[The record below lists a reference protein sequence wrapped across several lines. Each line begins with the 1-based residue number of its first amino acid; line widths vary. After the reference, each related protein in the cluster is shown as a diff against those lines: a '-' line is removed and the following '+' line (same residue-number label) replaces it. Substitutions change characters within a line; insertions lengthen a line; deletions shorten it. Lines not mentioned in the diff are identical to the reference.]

1 MLIAHL
7 LFLFSQRILMRIL
20 LFGEYSNVHATL
32 ALGLRELGHEVI
44 VVSDGDGWKDYPRDI
59 DLSRNGTGFCATIKY
74 LYRIAK
80 VLRTLS
86 KKRPLSGKTSSDAG
100 KSCSDGGKSSL
111 DGEKFSSDGGK
122 SKLDGGKS
130 KLDGQYAFDVIHFIN
145 PLFLELKPLRVLYI
159 YRYLRRLGRVVTMGA
174 YGMDYYWIKSC
185 IPPTTFRYSDFYI
198 GETPRQCKHNEQ
210 SIAEWYNGEKAVL
223 TQEVAADVDGI
234 VSGLYEYDVAYRQV
248 FGEKTRFIP
257 FPIVVESYNC
267 QPQADRLKHQGGEI
281 PRFFIG
287 IQKLRSE
294 YKGTDVMLR
303 ALERAKQKY
312 PSRMA
317 VLRAENVPFEQYKEM
332 FNQADVLLD
341 QLYSYTPAM
350 GALQAMAQGVV
361 VIGGGEPENY
371 EILGETDLR
380 PIINVLPDE
389 DDVFAKICYLVEHPE
404 VLPELKSQGLEYIK
418 RHHDHIAVAQKYLE
432 FWQEL
437 M

>member
-59 DLSRNGTGFCATIKY
+59 DLSRKGTGFCATIKY

-86 KKRPLSGKTSSDAG
+86 KKRPLSEKSSLDG
-100 KSCSDGGKSSL
+100 EKSCSDGGKS
-111 DGEKFSSDGGK
+111 
-122 SKLDGGKS
+122 KLEE
-130 KLDGQYAFDVIHFIN
+130 QYAFDVIHFIN

-198 GETPRQCKHNEQ
+198 GETPRHCKHNDQ

-267 QPQADRLKHQGGEI
+267 QPQADRLKLQGGEI

-350 GALQAMAQGVV
+350 GALQAMTQGVV

-371 EILGETDLR
+371 EILGEQDLR